1 MPRKAEGNTDMR
13 ILVCE
18 DDKDSQKLLVRI
30 LEKENYEVVTADDGQ
45 MAWQV
50 FQREDFRLV
59 ITDWVMP
66 QMGGVALCEKIRAKQ
81 TPGYVY
87 IILVTSKEEKQDL
100 VRALDAGADDYI
112 IKPYDKGELLAR
124 VRSGQR
130 ILDLEQTIR
139 EKNKELSAEKETSER
154 LLLSIFPRPIADR
167 LKHDSSLI
175 ADSFAEASVLFAGIT
190 DFSSL
195 VSQKT
200 PVQVVDLLGQVF
212 AAFDRLA
219 EQHGLEKIK
228 TLGDIYMAAAGVP
241 VPRADH
247 AEAVAELAFAM
258 QAEIVRFDAGFNAPL
273 QLRVGLSS
281 GPVVAGVIGTAK
293 LAYDL
298 WGDTVSTAAHME
310 ATGLAGSI
318 QVSAETYQRLQK
330 NFVFEERGE
339 FYVPGKGN
347 IRTYLLVGQT

>member
-1 MPRKAEGNTDMR
+1 MR
-13 ILVCE
+13 ILIAE
-18 DDKDSQKLLVRI
+18 DDKDSQKLLTRI
-30 LEKENYEVVTADDGQ
+30 LEKENYEVVIADDGR
-45 MAWQV
+45 MAWET
-50 FQREDFRLV
+50 FQAEDFRLV
-59 ITDWVMP
+59 ITDWIMP
-66 QMGGVALCEKIRAKQ
+66 RMKGLELCEKIRTKEK
-81 TPGYVY
+81 PGYVY
-87 IILVTSKEEKQDL
+87 IILVTSKEEKADL
-100 VRALDAGADDYI
+100 IRALDAGADDYVT
-112 IKPYDKGELLAR
+112 KPYDRGELLAR
-124 VRSGQR
+124 VRAGQR
-130 ILDLEQTIR
+130 IINLEQTISR
-139 EKNKELSAEKETSER
+139 KNQELFFEKEKSER
-154 LLLSIFPRPIADR
+154 LLLSIFPKFIADR
-167 LKHDSSLI
+167 LKQDSSPI

-200 PVQVVDLLGQVF
+200 PAQVVDLLGQVF

-258 QAEIVRFDAGFNAPL
+258 QAEIVRFDAGLKAPL

-318 QVSAETYQRLQK
+318 QVSAETYQRLRK

>member
-1 MPRKAEGNTDMR
+1 MR

-30 LEKENYEVVTADDGQ
+30 LEKANHEVVTADDGQ
-45 MAWQV
+45 EAWQT
-50 FQREDFRLV
+50 FQRGDFRLV
-59 ITDWVMP
+59 ITDWIMP
-66 QMGGVALCEKIRAKQ
+66 RMKGLELCEKIRAKQ

-100 VRALDAGADDYI
+100 VRALDAGADDYVT
-112 IKPYDKGELLAR
+112 KPYDKGELLAR

-139 EKNKELSAEKETSER
+139 EKNRALSAEKETSER

-167 LKHDSSLI
+167 LKQDLSPI
-175 ADSFAEASVLFAGIT
+175 ADSFTEASVLFAGIN
-190 DFSSL
+190 DFPGL
-195 VSQKT
+195 VAQKT

-241 VPRADH
+241 VPRPDH

-258 QAEIVRFDAGFNAPL
+258 QAEIVGFDAGLKAPL

-310 ATGLAGSI
+310 AAGLAGSI
-318 QVSAETYQRLQK
+318 QASAETFQRLQK
-330 NFVFEERGE
+330 DFVFEERGE
-339 FYVPGKGN
+339 FYVAGKGN
-347 IRTYLLVGQT
+347 IRTYLLVGRK

>member
-1 MPRKAEGNTDMR
+1 MR

-18 DDKDSQKLLVRI
+18 DDKDSQKLIVRI
-30 LEKENYEVVTADDGQ
+30 LQKENYEVVTADDGQ
-45 MAWQV
+45 EAWQT
-50 FQREDFRLV
+50 FQRDDFRLV

-66 QMGGVALCEKIRAKQ
+66 QMGGVELCKKIRAQQ

-100 VRALDAGADDYI
+100 VQALDAGADDYI
-112 IKPYDKGELLAR
+112 TKPYDKGELLAR
-124 VRSGQR
+124 LRSGQR
-130 ILDLEQTIR
+130 ILDLEQTIG
-139 EKNKELSAEKETSER
+139 EKNRALLAEKEISER
-154 LLLSIFPRPIADR
+154 LLLSIFPRTIADR
-167 LKHDSSLI
+167 LKQELSPI
-175 ADSFAEASVLFAGIT
+175 AESFAEASVLFAGIN
-190 DFSSL
+190 DFSAL
-195 VSQKT
+195 VAQKT
-200 PVQVVDLLGQVF
+200 PVQVVDLLGQIF

-241 VPRADH
+241 VPREDH
-247 AEAVAELAFAM
+247 AEAVAALAFAM
-258 QAEIVRFDAGFNAPL
+258 QAEIVRFDAGLTVPL

-281 GPVVAGVIGTAK
+281 GPVVAGVIGTTK

-347 IRTYLLVGQT
+347 IRTYLLVGQI